1 MRSGPD
7 SLAERLPPVAGQ
19 RTLDGMRPY
28 ALLAC
33 VLLLPTAVGY
43 AIVAAVRGSNRLA
56 ESRRRPPPAESVERL
71 AATLRR
77 LRAELE
83 ALEVNTSITAKNHRV
98 QALRGAYLDALGD
111 ACARLEVS
119 PPSGGDR
126 ARQADIYRTEAAL
139 RERGLDVRETAA
151 H

>member
-1 MRSGPD
+1 MRRRPD
-7 SLAERLPPVAGQ
+7 SLAERLPPVTGQ

-56 ESRRRPPPAESVERL
+56 ESRRRPPPPESVERL

-83 ALEVNTSITAKNHRV
+83 ALEVNTSIAAKNHRV
-98 QALRGAYLDALGD
+98 QAVRGAYLDALGD

-151 H
+151 R

>member
-1 MRSGPD
+1 MRSRPD

-56 ESRRRPPPAESVERL
+56 ESRRRPPPAESVEHL

-83 ALEVNTSITAKNHRV
+83 ALEVNTSIAAKNHRV

-126 ARQADIYRTEAAL
+126 ARQAEIYRTEAAL

-151 H
+151 Y

>member
-1 MRSGPD
+1 
-7 SLAERLPPVAGQ
+7 
-19 RTLDGMRPY
+19 MRPY

-43 AIVAAVRGSNRLA
+43 AIVAAVRGSSRLA
-56 ESRRRPPPAESVERL
+56 ESRRKPPPAESVERL

-83 ALEVNTSITAKNHRV
+83 ALEVSTSITAKNHRV

-119 PPSGGDR
+119 PPAGGDR
-126 ARQADIYRTEAAL
+126 ARQADIYRAEAAL

-151 H
+151 Y